1 MGALVAGLYA
11 AGKLE
16 DYTEW
21 ALTLNKY
28 DIFKLLDVGGGS
40 GLIAGNKI
48 MAKLEEWLADI
59 QIEDLPIPYSAVVV
73 DIERERV
80 LWFNECPF
88 CDAIRA
94 SFAIPGV
101 FTPHVYRKRVLVDCS
116 FLYPIPC
123 VPTFN

>member
-16 DYTEW
+16 AYTEW

-59 QIEDLPIPYSAVVV
+59 QIEDLPIPYSAVAV
-73 DIERERV
+73 DIERDRKSTRLNSSHV
-80 LWFNECPF
+80 AISYAVF
-88 CDAIRA
+88 CLKKKKVTAQKNTRQE
-94 SFAIPGV
+94 
-101 FTPHVYRKRVLVDCS
+101 
-116 FLYPIPC
+116 
-123 VPTFN
+123 